1 MSLRLRGL
9 ALLGALTIVAS
20 ACGGSATPAP
30 SAAPVSAP
38 IAAPSSAASA
48 APSAAAAA
56 SADFKMG
63 LDAEPTYF
71 SPAFTDQPTGFI
83 VGLMYSGMY
92 RANNKLDVVP
102 DMATALPTVSA
113 DGLTWTVTLKPG
125 IKWQNGD
132 DFTSADVKFTF
143 DFAASKNCTFTPS
156 FCSDIQSNLAS
167 VAAPDPQTVVFTLK
181 NKLAPFL
188 ITDLTA
194 YIVPQKAVMASFATF
209 QAAAGKADATAVAAL
224 DDKIS
229 KATGDKA
236 CDGSATQPATC
247 DYATY
252 VTDLETIL
260 QSGGIPLG
268 AGVLNKAIYLKPDGS
283 PDPTGYGQALATALS
298 DLNRTLKA
306 TQTDQ
311 VAAAFRLL
319 DFQQK
324 PVGTGPYKFV
334 SYAAGQTV
342 QLAANPTYYAGTV
355 GPPNFFAPIIKD
367 AASESSALQ
376 KGDINWQYAVV
387 SDALA
392 TLKNDP
398 NLQLVSFADFG
409 YYFIAFNLRAPH
421 IYSDSNLRQA
431 FSMCIDH
438 DATVAKATDSNGI
451 PVYANVP
458 PASWA
463 FDTNV
468 PKYTLDVKGAQALIE
483 KSGWTLGSDK
493 IYAKAGKRLSTTL
506 YVRSGK
512 PQRVSFAQLAAD
524 QLKTCGIEIKVVPAD
539 FSTVL
544 LPLLSFPNNFDT
556 YLGGWSTALDPDD
569 SSIFGCDQIT
579 TKASPDSNNF
589 VGWCNKAA
597 DALLTQGRQET
608 DKAKRTAIYAQFQAA
623 VHNDVPY
630 YFLWADAANAGLTKS
645 VTAGT
650 NTVVTDG
657 TLDVKSPLYFWNQDT
672 WTIKAQ

>member
-9 ALLGALTIVAS
+9 ALLGALAIVAA
-20 ACGGSATPAP
+20 ACGGSATTAP
-30 SAAPVSAP
+30 SAAAP
-38 IAAPSSAASA
+38 TAAASTGASA
-48 APSAAAAA
+48 APSASPRASA

-92 RANNKLDVVP
+92 RVNNKLAVIP
-102 DMATALPTVSA
+102 DMATALPTISA
-113 DGLTWTVTLKPG
+113 DGLTWTITLKTG
-125 IKWQNGD
+125 ITWQNGD
-132 DFTSADVKFTF
+132 PFSSADVAFTF
-143 DFAASKNCTFTPS
+143 ELAKSANCTFTPS
-156 FCSDIQSNLAS
+156 FCSDIQTNLAS
-167 VAAPDPQTVVFTLK
+167 VSAPDPQTVVFVLK

-188 ITDLTA
+188 VTDLTS
-194 YIVPQKAVMASFATF
+194 YIIPQKAVMASFATF
-209 QAAAGKADATAVAAL
+209 QAAAGKVDAATVKAL
-224 DDKIS
+224 DDQIT
-229 KATGDKA
+229 KATTDPK
-236 CDGSATQPATC
+236 CDGSATQPTTC
-247 DYATY
+247 DFATY
-252 VTDLETIL
+252 VAQLEPLL
-260 QSGGIPLG
+260 QS
-268 AGVLNKAIYLKPDGS
+268 AGVPVGQGQLNKAIYLKADGS
-283 PDPTGYGQALATALS
+283 PDNTGYGQALANALA
-298 DLNRTLKA
+298 DLDKSLAA
-306 TQTDQ
+306 TQNDQ

-319 DFQQK
+319 DFQQH
-324 PVGTGPYKFV
+324 PIGTGPYKFV
-334 SYAAGQTV
+334 SYTPGQTV

-355 GPPNFFAPIIKD
+355 GPHNFFAPIIKD
-367 AASESSALQ
+367 AASESAAPQ

-392 TLKNDP
+392 TLKADP
-398 NLQLVSFADFG
+398 NLQIVSFADFG

-421 IYSDSNLRQA
+421 IYSDPNLRQA

-438 DATVAKATDSNGI
+438 DATVAKATDGNGI

-463 FDTNV
+463 FDPNV
-468 PKYTLDVKGAQALIE
+468 PKYTLDVAGAKKLM
-483 KSGWTLGSDK
+483 
-493 IYAKAGKRLSTTL
+493 KA
-506 YVRSGK
+506 
-512 PQRVSFAQLAAD
+512 
-524 QLKTCGIEIKVVPAD
+524 CGIEIKVNPAD

-544 LPLLSFPNNFDT
+544 LPLLSYPNNFDT

-608 DKAKRTAIYAQFQAA
+608 DQAKRITIYAQFQTD

-650 NTVVTDG
+650 NTVVNDG
-657 TLDVKSPLYFWNQDT
+657 TIDLKSPLYFWNQDT